1 MSSSGKEENGEDVL
15 KKSTNEDSFSNPKGS
30 NTSQNKNQS
39 YKELEK
45 DKNQS
50 SSDIAIN
57 ITTYPLKIV
66 FIGNSNVGKTS
77 IIQRFTKETFLEDKT
92 IATICASYENKKIK
106 IDPYT
111 ELDMQIWD
119 TAGQERY
126 RSITF
131 SYLRDSNGIFLVFDL
146 SNKQSFD
153 DLNLWIKEV
162 NEADIDDKICIK
174 MLIGNKLDFS
184 DKKINENE
192 AKKFAEE
199 NGMRYLSVSA
209 KDGINIIT
217 MFEMMGDACA
227 KAIQAEENNNIKDDN
242 SKSDKNTQSK
252 KIELKKKKKNKK
264 SKNDSK
270 CC

>member
-1 MSSSGKEENGEDVL
+1 MSSSGKEENCEDVL
-15 KKSTNEDSFSNPKGS
+15 KISTNEDSFINTKAL
-30 NTSQNKNQS
+30 NTSQNQNQS
-39 YKELEK
+39 FKEVEK

-50 SSDIAIN
+50 SSDIEVN

-66 FIGNSNVGKTS
+66 FIGNSNVGKTT
-77 IIQRFTKETFLEDKT
+77 IIHRFIKDTFLNDKVIST
-92 IATICASYENKKIK
+92 VSVSYQNKKIK

-126 RSITF
+126 RSITC

-146 SNKQSFD
+146 SDKKSFD
-153 DLNLWIKEV
+153 DLDFWIKEV
-162 NEADIDDKICIK
+162 NDADINDKICIK
-174 MLIGNKLDFS
+174 MLIGNKFDS
-184 DKKINENE
+184 PNKIINENE

-199 NGMRYLSVSA
+199 NGMKYLSVSA

-217 MFEMMGDACA
+217 MFEMIGDACA
-227 KAIQAEENNNIKDDN
+227 KAIQAEEYNAIKENNNKN
-242 SKSDKNTQSK
+242 DKNTQS
-252 KIELKKKKKNKK
+252 ISIDLKNKK
-264 SKNDSK
+264 MKKNTNNNSK